1 MAASCKYIFVY
12 IAFSGL
18 LWDLATCRSSRKLYS
33 NTWVVQVDGGREEA
47 ERIAAEKD
55 FILLGQVKKKIIDI
69 IPWDFY
75 RVWNNIPRSTR
86 PFDRLQGQF
95 NWLFSYCFLVTGVLL
110 DIKRCCL
117 LLRLEV
123 WKDFTCSSISHI
135 LGDRDAMQWI

>member
-1 MAASCKYIFVY
+1 MAASCKYIFVC

-33 NTWVVQVDGGREEA
+33 NTWVVQVDGGQEEA

-86 PFDRLQGQF
+86 PFDRLQRQF

-110 DIKRCCL
+110 DLKRCCL